1 MVDSLVEDV
10 GRAARWRVSVAFA
23 VAAGCYLLL
32 FALGSRLLNDPD
44 TYWQIALG
52 DWIVAHGTVPHT
64 DTFSWSMAGAPWI
77 SSQWLAQVLFA
88 QAFAI
93 AGWVGVV
100 VLSAI
105 AAAVAIGLLTR
116 FLLERLATGPAVAL
130 SMAGFVLVSP
140 HLLARAHVL
149 ALPLMVAWI
158 AGLMRAREQDRA
170 PSLRLLPLMALWA
183 NLHGGFTFGLVFIA
197 PLALEALWTAPPQRR
212 VDVALRWGGFAAAA
226 AVAACMTPYGPESIL
241 VTRRILDLGR
251 ALALIG
257 EWRPQDFAM
266 LGGFEL
272 CLLLG
277 IGFALYR
284 GLTLPPIRIAL
295 LLGLLHMA
303 LLHSRYGEL
312 LGLLAPLV
320 VALPLAPQLGRP
332 RAEPGEALRAAWPA
346 VLALTLALGAVTAAI
361 AYERGYRPD
370 PRITP
375 ARAVA
380 ALKASGKTHVLNGY
394 EFGGYLIAAGVAPYI
409 DGRTELY
416 GESFFMRHDRMLKL
430 EDVDELLRVLHDDRV
445 DATLLAPGTPAI
457 GLFDH
462 LKGWTRLYADDIA
475 VVHVRTAP
483 ASANAEQLQ

>member
-1 MVDSLVEDV
+1 MADSLVEDA
-10 GRAARWRVSVAFA
+10 GRAMRWRVPAAFA
-23 VAAGCYLLL
+23 LAAGCYLLL
-32 FALGSRLLNDPD
+32 LALGGRLLSDPD

-52 DWIVAHGTVPHT
+52 DWIVAQGALPHS

-88 QAFAI
+88 QAFAL

-100 VLSAI
+100 VLSAL
-105 AAAVAIGLLTR
+105 AVALAFGLLTR
-116 FLLERLATGPAVAL
+116 FLLERLAAGPAIAL
-130 SMAGFVLVSP
+130 SVAGFVLASP

-158 AGLMRAREQDRA
+158 AGLMRAREQDCA
-170 PSLRLLPLMALWA
+170 PSFRLLPLMTLWA
-183 NLHGGFTFGLVFIA
+183 NLHGGFTFGFVFIA
-197 PLALEALWTAPPQRR
+197 PLALEALWMAPPQRR
-212 VDVALRWGGFAAAA
+212 VEVALRWGGFALL
-226 AVAACMTPYGPESIL
+226 AVAAACITPYGPESIL
-241 VTRRILDLGR
+241 VTRRILDLGP

-257 EWRPQDFAM
+257 EWQPQNFAV

-277 IGFALYR
+277 VGFALHR
-284 GLTLPPIRIAL
+284 GLTLPPMRIVL

-303 LLHSRYGEL
+303 LSHNRYGEL
-312 LGLLAPLV
+312 LGLLAPMM
-320 VALPLAPQLGRP
+320 VAAPLAPQLGRP
-332 RAEPGEALRAAWPA
+332 RAEPADALRVAWPGL
-346 VLALTLALGAVTAAI
+346 LALALGLGAVTAAL
-361 AYERGYRPD
+361 AYERDYRPD

-380 ALKASGKTHVLNGY
+380 ALKASGKTRVLNGY

-416 GESFFMRHDRMLKL
+416 GQAFFMRHDRILKL
-430 EDVDELLRVLHDDRV
+430 QDVDDLLRVLHDDRV

-457 GLFDH
+457 GLLDH
-462 LKGWTRLYADDIA
+462 LKGWTRLYADAIA
-475 VVHVRTAP
+475 VVHVRTGA
-483 ASANAEQLQ
+483 AAAKAEQLQ